1 VDPAGGAHYR
11 LGRTRRTTSPDPT
24 SAIPITAASQTSRP
38 VRGRVADE
46 AGSAD
51 VDELAVAVPVAA
63 VVAVL
68 VTEDVV
74 VEPELEPVL
83 LVLLV
88 LEDVD
93 GAELAGDDELVVGG
107 GCE

>member
-1 VDPAGGAHYR
+1 

-51 VDELAVAVPVAA
+51 VDELAVAVPVAV

-74 VEPELEPVL
+74 VEPEPE
-83 LVLLV
+83 LVLLE

-93 GAELAGDDELVVGG
+93 GAELAGGDEVVVGG

>member
-1 VDPAGGAHYR
+1 M
-11 LGRTRRTTSPDPT
+11 
-24 SAIPITAASQTSRP
+24 
-38 VRGRVADE
+38 RGRVADD

-74 VEPELEPVL
+74 VEPEPELVL
-83 LVLLV
+83 PVLLV

-93 GAELAGDDELVVGG
+93 GAELAGGDEVVVGG

>member
-1 VDPAGGAHYR
+1 M
-11 LGRTRRTTSPDPT
+11 
-24 SAIPITAASQTSRP
+24 
-38 VRGRVADE
+38 RGRVADD

-74 VEPELEPVL
+74 VEPEPELVL
-83 LVLLV
+83 PELLV

-93 GAELAGDDELVVGG
+93 GAELAGGDELVVGG